1 MKRRNFLRSSAFAS
15 VMTGSTQSLL
25 ALADDNIY
33 RKNIGLQIYTLR
45 DQLKADLKGTLKA
58 VADAGYQ
65 QVEPFG

>member
-1 MKRRNFLRSSAFAS
+1 
-15 VMTGSTQSLL
+15 MTGSTQSLL

-58 VADAGYQ
+58 VALSLIHI
-65 QVEPFG
+65 